1 MEKFLKSGVKNIFI
15 IGLVPDVSEDYVNVK
30 RLWMNCGVENLR
42 NYTVATNLNLFNIL
56 LGMMSHS
63 SCHPCA
69 LCDITKEAFLKN
81 GNQWKS
87 PELHLLIGPVNK
99 MYAVIE
105 SLRSD
110 SKNWLKSC
118 NVKEEDYHG
127 GSSASN
133 ESRKLLKS
141 NDRLE
146 AFSPPS
152 SSTKFINAFK
162 SFNQVV

>member
-1 MEKFLKSGVKNIFI
+1 M
-15 IGLVPDVSEDYVNVK
+15 NVK
-30 RLWMNCGVENLR
+30 RLWMNFGVEQMS
-42 NYTVATNLNLFNIL
+42 VATDLNLYNIL

-69 LCDITKEAFLKN
+69 RCDITKDALLKN

-99 MYAVIE
+99 MYAAIE
-105 SLRSD
+105 SLWPD

-118 NVKEEDYHG
+118 NVKKEDYHG
-127 GSSASN
+127 GSFASN

-146 AFSPPS
+146 ALSPPS
-152 SSTKFINAFK
+152 SSTKFITAFK
-162 SFNQVV
+162 SFNQVA

>member
-1 MEKFLKSGVKNIFI
+1 M
-15 IGLVPDVSEDYVNVK
+15 NVK
-30 RLWMNCGVENLR
+30 RLWMNCGVEHLR
-42 NYTVATNLNLFNIL
+42 NYAVATNLNLYNIL
-56 LGMMSHS
+56 LGMMSHT

-69 LCDITKEAFLKN
+69 RCDITKDALLKN

-87 PELHLLIGPVNK
+87 SELHLLIGPVNK
-99 MYAVIE
+99 MYAAIE
-105 SLRSD
+105 SLWPD

-118 NVKEEDYHG
+118 NVKKEDYHG
-127 GSSASN
+127 GSFASN

-146 AFSPPS
+146 ALSPPS
-152 SSTKFINAFK
+152 SRTKFINAFK

>member
-1 MEKFLKSGVKNIFI
+1 M
-15 IGLVPDVSEDYVNVK
+15 NVK

-69 LCDITKEAFLKN
+69 LCDITKEALLKN